1 MRIETIK
8 CIKKSNDSKNENTYM
23 IRKTSNQEAEAKWH
37 KDELCFVRDVSNT
50 QVKIFRP
57 FDGKEYIL
65 SEQET
70 NNFIVVGVNI

>member
-8 CIKKSNDSKNENTYM
+8 CIKQSNDAKKENTYM
-23 IRKTSNQEAEAKWH
+23 IRKTSNQEKETKWH
-37 KDELCFVRDVSNT
+37 QDELCFVRDVSCT

-57 FDGKEYIL
+57 FDGKEYVL
-65 SEQET
+65 SEEET

>member
-1 MRIETIK
+1 MRIETIR

-23 IRKTSNQEAEAKWH
+23 IRKSSNQETKAKWH
-37 KDELCFVRDVSNT
+37 QDELCFVRDVSST

-65 SEQET
+65 SEEDT
-70 NNFIVVGVNI
+70 NNFIIVGVNI

>member
-8 CIKKSNDSKNENTYM
+8 CIKKSNDKKNENTYM
-23 IRKTSNQEAEAKWH
+23 IRKTSNQEVETKWH

>member
-8 CIKKSNDSKNENTYM
+8 CIKKSNDTKNENTYM

-37 KDELCFVRDVSNT
+37 KDELCFVRDVSST

>member
-8 CIKKSNDSKNENTYM
+8 CIKKSNDVKNENTYM
-23 IRKTSNQEAEAKWH
+23 IRKSSNQETETKWH
-37 KDELCFVRDVSNT
+37 QDELCFVRDVSST

-65 SEQET
+65 SEEDT
-70 NNFIVVGVNI
+70 NNFIIVGVNI